1 MGDEYNFPKLWGVF
15 SQHPHTGAW
24 HCERTYSTE
33 GDALAGTTRES
44 QQVIELEVM
53 RAGAHSS
60 LGAALDEAL
69 AGQDRARRSLGAAL
83 DALDAIKDEATYAI
97 ERGEHDR

>member
-1 MGDEYNFPKLWGVF
+1 MGDEYIFPKLWGVF
-15 SQHPHTGAW
+15 SQDSRTGSW

-53 RAGAHSS
+53 RAGTYSS
-60 LGAALDEAL
+60 LFAAWCEAKGL
-69 AGQDRARRSLGAAL
+69 VPNADGV
-83 DALDAIKDEATYAI
+83 EP
-97 ERGEHDR
+97 